1 MLVRNNSTEEINN
14 ALLYLEK
21 NIKMLQEI
29 VLKLKEKLEE
39 R

>member
-1 MLVRNNSTEEINN
+1 MLVRNNSMEEINN

-21 NIKMLQEI
+21 QINILREI

>member
-29 VLKLKEKLEE
+29 VLRLKEKLEE

>member
-21 NIKMLQEI
+21 NIKILQEI
-29 VLKLKEKLEE
+29 VLRLKEKLEE

>member
-1 MLVRNNSTEEINN
+1 MLVRDNSTEEINN

-21 NIKMLQEI
+21 RIKMLQEI

>member
-21 NIKMLQEI
+21 QIKILQDI
-29 VLKLKEKLEE
+29 VIKLREKVEGK
-39 R
+39 

>member
-21 NIKMLQEI
+21 NIKILQEI
-29 VLKLKEKLEE
+29 VLRLKEKLEE
-39 R
+39 K

>member
-29 VLKLKEKLEE
+29 VSRLKEKLEE

>member
-21 NIKMLQEI
+21 NIKTLQEI
-29 VLKLKEKLEE
+29 VLRLKEKLEE

>member
-1 MLVRNNSTEEINN
+1 MLVRNNSTDEINN

-21 NIKMLQEI
+21 QIKMLQEI
-29 VLKLKEKLEE
+29 MLRLKEKLEE

>member
-21 NIKMLQEI
+21 NINILKEI
-29 VLKLKEKLEE
+29 VLRLKEKLEE
-39 R
+39 K

>member
-29 VLKLKEKLEE
+29 VLRLKEKLEE
-39 R
+39 K

>member
-1 MLVRNNSTEEINN
+1 MLIRDNSTEEINN

-21 NIKMLQEI
+21 QIKMLQEI
-29 VLKLKEKLEE
+29 ILRLKEKLEE

>member
-21 NIKMLQEI
+21 NIKILQET
-29 VLKLKEKLEE
+29 VLRLKEKLEE

>member
-21 NIKMLQEI
+21 NINILKEI

-39 R
+39 K

>member
-1 MLVRNNSTEEINN
+1 MLVKNNSTEEINY

-21 NIKMLQEI
+21 QIKMLQEI
-29 VLKLKEKLEE
+29 VLRLKEKLEE

>member
-21 NIKMLQEI
+21 QINMLREI
-29 VLKLKEKLEE
+29 ILRLKEKLEE